1 MQLHSAG
8 SPARDGSPKALFLFH
23 MAFLSIWPLIIQE
36 PSPRIL
42 HVNWIPRKQIWKL
55 TDLLRSK
62 SGSDGMLEPIDHIC
76 YLFPTT
82 CSVIPHWQLEI
93 SHAGSTYTTCSVIQS
108 CPTLCNPLDHS
119 PPGSI
124 VHRIFQAGTPECVAI
139 SSTGD
144 LPVLRIKPTS
154 PVSSAFQV
162 DSQKL
167 ANALNQDF

>member
-76 YLFPTT
+76 SFQ
-82 CSVIPHWQLEI
+82 PH
-93 SHAGSTYTTCSVIQS
+93 
-108 CPTLCNPLDHS
+108 
-119 PPGSI
+119 
-124 VHRIFQAGTPECVAI
+124 
-139 SSTGD
+139 
-144 LPVLRIKPTS
+144 
-154 PVSSAFQV
+154 
-162 DSQKL
+162 
-167 ANALNQDF
+167 AL